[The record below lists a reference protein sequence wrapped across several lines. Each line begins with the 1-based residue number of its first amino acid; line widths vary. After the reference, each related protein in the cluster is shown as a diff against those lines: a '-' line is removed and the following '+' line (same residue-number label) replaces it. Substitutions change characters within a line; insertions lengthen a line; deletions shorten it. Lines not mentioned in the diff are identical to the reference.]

1 MKSLRAR
8 VRKNSMYGVVFG
20 GVLSALV
27 IVLSGLATEVEV
39 QGRTIPVWQIV
50 VFYLG
55 GGLAGGAAIGA
66 VEPWSRGRF
75 SKALIGGVVGSA
87 LGLTIGI
94 AFGGSE
100 NLAGVVGA
108 GLAVG
113 LFGAIIGAIL

>member
-8 VRKNSMYGVVFG
+8 VRENSMYGVVFG

-27 IVLSGLATEVEV
+27 IVLSGLASEVEV

-66 VEPWSRGRF
+66 VEPGPEEDSQRH
-75 SKALIGGVVGSA
+75 
-87 LGLTIGI
+87 
-94 AFGGSE
+94 
-100 NLAGVVGA
+100 
-108 GLAVG
+108 
-113 LFGAIIGAIL
+113 